1 MKQINNIEE
10 FENEFDALFGLMTL
24 AQQTYFFKSWWFGA
38 EKEEEINDIYTLI
51 DSLPEEMLS
60 DVETFIEYQFE
71 AFWDFIKYDA
81 KKTINHLDIET
92 LNKIKKSI
100 EDEEFHS
107 IIYYIT
113 AFVYAN
119 ERIGCSENWE
129 WLYEVIEERIN
140 VIKFDNDID

>member
-38 EKEEEINDIYTLI
+38 EKNEEMNDIYTLI
-51 DSLPEEMLS
+51 DSLPEEMLP

-100 EDEEFHS
+100 ENEDFHS
-107 IIYYIT
+107 VIYYIT
-113 AFVYAN
+113 AFVYVN

-129 WLYEVIEERIN
+129 WLSEVIEDRIN
-140 VIKFDNDID
+140 IIKLNNDID

>member
-51 DSLPEEMLS
+51 DSLPEEMLP

-100 EDEEFHS
+100 ENEDFHS
-107 IIYYIT
+107 VIYYIT
-113 AFVYAN
+113 AFVYVN

-129 WLYEVIEERIN
+129 WLSEVIEERIN

>member
-24 AQQTYFFKSWWFGA
+24 AQQTHFFKSWWFGA
-38 EKEEEINDIYTLI
+38 EKDEEINDIYTLI

-71 AFWDFIKYDA
+71 AFWDFIKYDT

-129 WLYEVIEERIN
+129 WLSEVIEERIN

>member
-1 MKQINNIEE
+1 MKQINNIEA

-51 DSLPEEMLS
+51 DSLPEEMLP

-113 AFVYAN
+113 AFVYVN

-129 WLYEVIEERIN
+129 WLSEVIEDRIN
-140 VIKFDNDID
+140 VIKFNNDID

>member
-1 MKQINNIEE
+1 MKTIKE
-10 FENEFDALFGLMTL
+10 FENEFDGLFGLLTL
-24 AQQTYFFKSWWFGA
+24 AQQTHFFNSWWFGA
-38 EKEEEINDIYTLI
+38 EKNEEMNDIYTLI
-51 DSLPEEMLS
+51 DSLPEEMLP

-100 EDEEFHS
+100 ENEDFHS
-107 IIYYIT
+107 VIYYIT
-113 AFVYAN
+113 AFVYVN

-129 WLYEVIEERIN
+129 WLSEVIDDRIN
-140 VIKFDNDID
+140 IIKLNNDID

>member
-51 DSLPEEMLS
+51 NSLPEEMLP

-71 AFWDFIKYDA
+71 AFWDFIKYDT

-100 EDEEFHS
+100 ENEDFHS
-107 IIYYIT
+107 VIYYIT
-113 AFVYAN
+113 AFVYVN

-129 WLYEVIEERIN
+129 WLSEVIEERIN
-140 VIKFDNDID
+140 VIKFNNDID